1 MVSGIS
7 SSSSS
12 INELRQQMFSRIDT
26 NEDGSIDKSEMT
38 SFVGEDSSTL
48 VDEIFSSLDTNQDDL
63 ISMLESDSGLAKM
76 EQEMKG
82 GGMSAPPPPP
92 DQVFDTADADEDGV
106 VTKEELTAVLG
117 DAGGNIDELFSQV
130 DADGDGV
137 ITKAEDE
144 AFLESMNAS
153 ASTGRPAPPPPPDQV
168 FDTADADGDGYV
180 TEDELSAVL
189 GDAGGDI
196 SELFSRID
204 TDGDGLIS
212 EAEDEAFQE
221 SMTSTEKNGLADG
234 GTGGI
239 GGQDWRARMFET
251 MQQGSGAAASSGFS
265 TSFYA

>member
-7 SSSSS
+7 SSGSSS
-12 INELRQQMFSRIDT
+12 MYELRQQMFSRIDT

-48 VDEIFSSLDTNQDDL
+48 VDELFSSRDTNQDGL

-76 EQEMKG
+76 DQQMKG
-82 GGMSAPPPPP
+82 GGMS
-92 DQVFDTADADEDGV
+92 
-106 VTKEELTAVLG
+106 
-117 DAGGNIDELFSQV
+117 
-130 DADGDGV
+130 
-137 ITKAEDE
+137 
-144 AFLESMNAS
+144 
-153 ASTGRPAPPPPPDQV
+153 APPPPPDQV

-189 GDAGGDI
+189 GDAGGNI
-196 SELFSRID
+196 SELFSQVD

-212 EAEDEAFQE
+212 EAEDEAFR
-221 SMTSTEKNGLADG
+221 SDMASRGANGVADG

-251 MQQGSGAAASSGFS
+251 MQQGFSAAASSGFS